1 MLASAETDLVR
12 RDHSIPG
19 LATVLDDET
28 FVARLRRCAPETGLR
43 TARIVFIK
51 YKPGRSCRVSYRLDV
66 AGEEVDACVRA
77 YGVEDR
83 DRFLEE
89 RELPTVTG
97 RPGWGRLALEDC
109 AIVVSV
115 FPNDRKLPA
124 LLRLMDDKDRRQ
136 LLSELLPDHAELRS
150 CRLQCLR
157 YKPERRYL
165 VRLQAA
171 NGTQAAVKWYTEKG
185 YTRGKRHAQAFQS
198 RGPLRVARPI
208 GWSDRNRVV
217 AFEWL
222 AGRPLMELCAAPEID
237 CQALTVAG
245 AALAEVHEQK
255 PKGLICRPRA
265 AEVVDLMSLSEA
277 LGSLCPHLAARADC
291 VARRLAAQL
300 SDAPAM
306 HDSVHG
312 DFSAK
317 QTLVG
322 PHEVG
327 ILDFDTAYYGDSAAD
342 LGNFIAQ
349 IEHCALRA
357 EISTS
362 QAERLRDA
370 LLEGYGLA
378 TRRPLPQR
386 IGLYTVIGLLR
397 RTQYP
402 FQVREPDWPQRTES
416 LLERAEAILNT
427 GRC

>member
-1 MLASAETDLVR
+1 MLSSAETDLVR
-12 RDHSIPG
+12 RDQSIPG

-28 FVARLRRCAPETGLR
+28 FVARMRRCAPGSSLR
-43 TARIVFIK
+43 TARILFIK
-51 YKPGRSCRVSYRLDV
+51 YKPGRSCRVSYRLEV
-66 AGEEVDACVRA
+66 AGEEVDVCVRA

-83 DRFLEE
+83 DRFLDE
-89 RELPTVTG
+89 RELPAVTG
-97 RPGWGRLALEDC
+97 RLGWGCVALEDC
-109 AIVVSV
+109 AVLVSV
-115 FPNDRKLPA
+115 FPNDHKLPA
-124 LLRLMDDKDRRQ
+124 LLRLMDDKDRRK
-136 LLSELLPDHAELRS
+136 LLGELLPDHAELGS
-150 CRLQCLR
+150 YSLQCLR

-165 VRLQAA
+165 ARLQAA
-171 NGTQAAVKWYTEKG
+171 HGTQAAVKWYTEKG
-185 YTRGKRHAQAFQS
+185 YTRGKRHAEAFQS

-208 GWSDRNRVV
+208 GWSDHNRAV

-222 AGRPLMELCAAPEID
+222 AGSPLMELCAARGID
-237 CQALTVAG
+237 CRPLTVAG

-255 PKGLICRPRA
+255 PAGLVCRSRA
-265 AEVVDLMSLSEA
+265 DEVADLMSLSDA
-277 LGSLCPHLAARADC
+277 LGSLCPYLAVRAEC
-291 VARRLAAQL
+291 VARRIAAQL
-300 SDAPAM
+300 SGAPAM

-327 ILDFDTAYYGDSAAD
+327 ILDFDTAYYGDSADD

-349 IEHCALRA
+349 IERYALRG
-357 EISTS
+357 EISSS

-386 IGLYTVIGLLR
+386 IGLYTAIGLLR

-416 LLERAEAILNT
+416 LLERAEVILNT